1 MVVGPFVFSA
11 SLCHKKRAEDIR
23 EKRRSARC
31 FTIVLHK
38 KQPHTRP
45 SQTLP
50 MKRNGEV
57 DSSPH
62 FCDSTTDVLRDAR
75 REVRLVPSSAPN
87 PFTSATPCEGFDTGA
102 TDLLVRLYRHENS
115 IALFAPC
122 VKDFLCFLLFQ
133 MTIFTVFLPSRLY
146 VLIFLAKFSKKH

>member
-1 MVVGPFVFSA
+1 MAVAAPLNTVFFMVVGPFVFSA

-38 KQPHTRP
+38 KQPYKRP

-62 FCDSTTDVLRDAR
+62 FCDSTTDLLRDAR
-75 REVRLVPSSAPN
+75 RDFRLAPTSAPN

-102 TDLLVRLYRHENS
+102 TDLLVRLYRHEDS
-115 IALFAPC
+115 IALFGGG
-122 VKDFLCFLLFQ
+122 VKIFFRFFL
-133 MTIFTVFLPSRLY
+133 V
-146 VLIFLAKFSKKH
+146 